1 MRTVSIVGA
10 RPQFIKIAPV
20 CRAIERYNATASDP
34 IEDLIVHTGQHYDDS
49 MSAVFF
55 DELKIP
61 RPAINLE
68 IGSGPHGEQTG
79 RMLMALEKVFR
90 DTAPDVVIVYG
101 DTNSTL
107 AGALAASKLV
117 IPVAHIEAGLRSF
130 NRSMPEEINRIV
142 SDHIADVLYAPTATA
157 MKHLASEGLGAKSVA
172 AGDVMLDAVAFNRT
186 LAAGSATF
194 ESLGLQSR
202 GYALATVHR
211 AENTSEPTLFDVMAL
226 LNDIAERY
234 WPIVLP
240 MHPRTKHALQR
251 SGRHW
256 HTCERLHV
264 IEPVGYL
271 ENLFLIERARL
282 VLTDSGGLQ
291 KEAYFLNTPCITL
304 RNETEWAETVQGG
317 GNHVVGIERRA
328 VLDAVVKWESSLRA
342 GKPDFTAAANEQFGG
357 GRASDEIVAH
367 LAEFASS
374 RR

>member
-34 IEDLIVHTGQHYDDS
+34 IEDLIIHTGQHYDDS

-157 MKHLASEGLGAKSVA
+157 MRHLASEGLGAKSVP
-172 AGDVMLDAVAFNRT
+172 AGDVMLDAVTFNRT
-186 LAAGSATF
+186 LATGSATF
-194 ESLGLQSR
+194 QSLGLQPR

-251 SGRHW
+251 SGRRW

-291 KEAYFLNTPCITL
+291 KEAYFLNAPCITL

-328 VLDAVVKWESSLRA
+328 VLEAVVKWESSLGA